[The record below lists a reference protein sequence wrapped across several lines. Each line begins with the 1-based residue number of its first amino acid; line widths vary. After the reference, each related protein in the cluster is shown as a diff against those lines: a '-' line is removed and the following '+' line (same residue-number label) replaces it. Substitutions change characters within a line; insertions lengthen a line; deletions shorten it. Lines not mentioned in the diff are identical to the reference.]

1 MNTDSIQQSFFGRNA
16 ATGKIAQ
23 TKVPPNGTK
32 PSPNTTAV
40 VVAEGPVVLLAEPH
54 EMPQQ
59 ADAAV

>member
-1 MNTDSIQQSFFGRNA
+1 MNIDSIQQYFFGRNA
-16 ATGKIAQ
+16 ATGIAQ

-32 PSPNTTAV
+32 PSPKTTAV
-40 VVAEGPVVLLAEPH
+40 VADGPVVLLAEPH

>member
-1 MNTDSIQQSFFGRNA
+1 MNIDSIQQSFFGRNA

-32 PSPNTTAV
+32 PSPKTTAV
-40 VVAEGPVVLLAEPH
+40 VADGPVVLLAEPH